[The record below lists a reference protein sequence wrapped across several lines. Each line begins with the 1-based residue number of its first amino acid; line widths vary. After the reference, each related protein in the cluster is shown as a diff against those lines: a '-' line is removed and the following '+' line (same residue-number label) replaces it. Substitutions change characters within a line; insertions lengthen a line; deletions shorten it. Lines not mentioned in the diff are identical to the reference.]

1 MDKIN
6 RILNINGVEIQYEIA
21 RSKRAKR
28 MRIEVRSN
36 KLRASIPMRQNI
48 KDIEKFIALNKNW
61 IARRIQ
67 TSTTEL
73 ITHEAFV
80 FADYAKVKKH
90 AFDLISDRLEIFNL
104 HYKLKWQKIRIKNQ
118 ETLWGSCSKKRNLNF
133 NYRLYFLP
141 VEIRDYVIVHEL
153 CHLKEFN
160 HSDRFWRLVGE
171 KIPNYKSLRNELKKY
186 ELRK

>member
-1 MDKIN
+1 MDKTNHI
-6 RILNINGVEIQYEIA
+6 ININGTDIEYEIIK
-21 RSKRAKR
+21 SKRAKR
-28 MRIEVRSN
+28 MRIEIKGK
-36 KLRASIPMRQNI
+36 KLRASIPYKKDIKEIQDFILQNKKWIAKRIAMFEKDRILSELFVFANFKNTKKQSLELISNRLEFFNQHYNLKWQNI
-48 KDIEKFIALNKNW
+48 K
-61 IARRIQ
+61 
-67 TSTTEL
+67 
-73 ITHEAFV
+73 
-80 FADYAKVKKH
+80 
-90 AFDLISDRLEIFNL
+90 
-104 HYKLKWQKIRIKNQ
+104 IKNQ

-141 VEIRDYVIVHEL
+141 AEIRDYVIVHEL

>member
-6 RILNINGVEIQYEIA
+6 RILNINGFEIQYEIA

-104 HYKLKWQKIRIKNQ
+104 HYKLKWQKIRIKNPEINFFIWAVLNDRIEIAIILLSLVQ
-118 ETLWGSCSKKRNLNF
+118 NQLAFCLIGS
-133 NYRLYFLP
+133 
-141 VEIRDYVIVHEL
+141 II
-153 CHLKEFN
+153 
-160 HSDRFWRLVGE
+160 
-171 KIPNYKSLRNELKKY
+171 LKKLSQVNNQKDSQRFR
-186 ELRK
+186 EASE